1 MHQET
6 IRAFGARLD
15 RLVALMESPEHLE
28 QVEQQ
33 RTERVTHDG
42 VLLQFSSVTK
52 PDFDDLLSK
61 MRSERH
67 WAARFSNRT
76 LRGEVLSAVVAR
88 QNGCDSEEYVSQM
101 AARLDAW
108 HPRYRVWVPLSGV
121 LLASDTDLDFGRVV
135 LVQMAESLFKEE
147 IASKLP
153 ATVTVVGAEDLF
165 LYTVDVREDLDRQAL
180 YATYVT
186 DTDAIKA
193 VELVDEYVGPVAD
206 FLQFCLADI
215 MERYSSLVD
224 YKGRYSRRNVN
235 TAVVIDAQTN
245 EAQLLSLDERTAVR
259 MTINQTSLGPLAQ
272 LGVTDLAPIFG
283 NGNIQSANEYTQL
296 LYRAIRVFAEGERS
310 TSPRQRILSYVT
322 ACEVFFA
329 EKGDTARAVTE
340 GIAYIL
346 GTDYA
351 ERKTILRAI
360 RQMYEA
366 RSSVTHSGL
375 EPDNVALYRRQVLHV
390 LRHMISLR
398 KCEPER
404 FKEKKDIAKWIDRQ
418 RFSGPVVL

>member
-165 LYTVDVREDLDRQAL
+165 LYTVDVREDL
-180 YATYVT
+180 
-186 DTDAIKA
+186 
-193 VELVDEYVGPVAD
+193 
-206 FLQFCLADI
+206 
-215 MERYSSLVD
+215 
-224 YKGRYSRRNVN
+224 
-235 TAVVIDAQTN
+235 
-245 EAQLLSLDERTAVR
+245 
-259 MTINQTSLGPLAQ
+259 
-272 LGVTDLAPIFG
+272 
-283 NGNIQSANEYTQL
+283 
-296 LYRAIRVFAEGERS
+296 
-310 TSPRQRILSYVT
+310 
-322 ACEVFFA
+322 
-329 EKGDTARAVTE
+329 
-340 GIAYIL
+340 
-346 GTDYA
+346 
-351 ERKTILRAI
+351 
-360 RQMYEA
+360 
-366 RSSVTHSGL
+366 
-375 EPDNVALYRRQVLHV
+375 
-390 LRHMISLR
+390 
-398 KCEPER
+398 
-404 FKEKKDIAKWIDRQ
+404 IAKPSMQ
-418 RFSGPVVL
+418 RT